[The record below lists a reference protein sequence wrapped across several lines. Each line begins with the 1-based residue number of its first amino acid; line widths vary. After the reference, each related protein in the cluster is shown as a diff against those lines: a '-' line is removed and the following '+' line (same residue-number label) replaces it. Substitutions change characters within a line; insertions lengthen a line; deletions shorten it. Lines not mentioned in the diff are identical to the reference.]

1 MGSDVRNAASG
12 FLTMRG
18 NEPRGFAFRQ
28 VVWTFSILLYPIRR
42 QAVMGQTAHF
52 ECNRLPVLNE
62 KSVAEATHFSLI
74 AFR

>member
-12 FLTMRG
+12 FLMMRG

-28 VVWTFSILLYPIRR
+28 VVWIFSILLYPIRR

-52 ECNRLPVLNE
+52 E
-62 KSVAEATHFSLI
+62 
-74 AFR
+74 